1 MSNTVLWLLSGLATG
16 FVLLIASPVRAQTN
30 SITGVV
36 SYEATGLRLPGVN
49 VVLEGAGR
57 GAATDLDGSYTI
69 ADVPAGTYTMVAT
82 LIGFKPYRA
91 QVVVRPG
98 ADVVKNV
105 AMEEDR
111 LGLEEIVITGQA
123 GGVERRRLSTSVEVI
138 TPRQIEMTPAIRI
151 DELLQSQLPGA
162 QVRFTSGQP
171 GTASMIRARG
181 VVSAMSATTP
191 VIYVDNVRVDNLNT
205 RAALQVGTGGAQSS
219 ALPDIPLEN
228 VERIEFTKGGAATTL
243 YGSDAANGV
252 IQIITMEGLPG
263 RRTLSFET
271 ELGTM
276 FGTTDYLRFG
286 RTADVLYEPSLV
298 QRYRLSGTG
307 GTEQVTYAFSGS
319 MYDDNGFQIGNGQ
332 TQYGL
337 RTNVAASPT
346 LGTRYRGSFG
356 FTSLAFT
363 RDFNANTNW
372 SALGNLEGGFYG
384 GLDTLSAVRFSEIEE
399 SLRERVRLSDIEGAT
414 RRFQTAQQL
423 NIDLADN
430 LAAMFTAGVDY
441 RASVEQAIASPDF
454 LNQIGSNPN
463 GSYINR
469 AERNVLGLTL
479 EGTMSYQRDIGAVST
494 DTRFGGQI
502 FRDADR
508 QSQVTAQNI
517 AQGTTSVGNAAEQD
531 AADFERTIANYGAYA
546 LENVGFG
553 NRFFIDLGLR
563 VDGNSAFGEEVGLV
577 AYPKAGLAYTLSDE
591 PLVRRALPRRWLSNL
606 KLRASLGYAGNFP
619 TPFAN
624 DRQVNANAYLGEI
637 AYNFGNVGDPDLRP
651 EKTRTWEVG
660 ADLSLFNDQLTLEV
674 TYYNALTE
682 DALFA
687 VPFPLTAGRVDQL
700 RNVGQ
705 ILNRGWE
712 IQSQLFV
719 VSGQQLDVRLSASLN
734 TLYNEVVDNGGT
746 APFSIGG
753 FSFLGQWVGEGQP
766 IGYLRGS
773 RPVFNSQTALVD
785 DVLSDVYL
793 GSPLPDVYGS
803 LNAFITL
810 FDQLRLFVLADYQW
824 GAQGVATDDVL
835 RYFRGVQ
842 DADRFP
848 RANGEAPVLSQSE
861 INYFDLAGTW
871 VEDTDFLKVR
881 LISLSYTLP
890 EPWFRS
896 TLGGL
901 GVRGADVGLRIVN
914 PFNFVASSF
923 DPEVTGTNATGQ
935 DGTNVGVFGYATESP
950 PRQVLFNLQIDF

>member
-1 MSNTVLWLLSGLATG
+1 MRNTVLWLLGSLASCL
-16 FVLLIASPVRAQTN
+16 VLLIPELAQAQTG

-69 ADVPAGTYTMVAT
+69 TDVSPGRYTLVAT
-82 LIGFKPYRA
+82 LIGFRPYKT
-91 QVVVRPG
+91 QVVVGLG
-98 ADVVKNV
+98 ADVVQNV
-105 AMEEDR
+105 VMEEDR

-138 TPRQIEMTPAIRI
+138 TPRQIQMTPAMRI
-151 DELLQSQLPGA
+151 DELLQAQLPSA

-171 GTASMIRARG
+171 GTASMIRSRG
-181 VVSAMSATTP
+181 VVSAMNATTP
-191 VIYVDNVRVDNLNT
+191 VIYVDGVRVDNLNT
-205 RAALQVGTGGAQSS
+205 RASLQVNTGGAQSS

-271 ELGTM
+271 ELGAM
-276 FGTTDYLRFG
+276 FGTTDFLRFG
-286 RTADVLYEPSLV
+286 RTADVLYEPGLV

-319 MYDDNGFQIGNGQ
+319 MYDDNGFRLGNGQ

-346 LGTRYRGSFG
+346 LSTRYHGSFG
-356 FTSLAFT
+356 LTSHTYT
-363 RDFNANTNW
+363 RDFNANSSW
-372 SALGNLEGGFYG
+372 GALGNLEGGVFG
-384 GLDTLSAVRFSEIEE
+384 ALDTVSAARYGEIEQ
-399 SLRERVRLSDIEGAT
+399 SLRQRVRLADIEGTT

-423 NIDLADN
+423 DVELLQDLMAK
-430 LAAMFTAGVDY
+430 FTAGVDY
-441 RASVEQAIASPDF
+441 RASTEQAIASPDF
-454 LNQIGSNPN
+454 LSQIGSNPN

-469 AERNVLGLTL
+469 TERVLLGLTL
-479 EGTMSYQRDIGAVST
+479 EGTISHQRDFGPVST
-494 DTRFGGQI
+494 DTRLGGQV
-502 FRDADR
+502 FRDDDR
-508 QSQVTAQNI
+508 QSQITAQNI

-531 AADFERTIANYGAYA
+531 AADFERTVANYGLYA

-553 NRFFIDLGLR
+553 NRFFIELGLR

-577 AYPKAGLAYTLSDE
+577 AYPKAGFAYTLTEE
-591 PLVRRALPRRWLSNL
+591 PWLRRALPRRWVSNL

-624 DRQVNANAYLGEI
+624 DRLVNANAYLGEV
-637 AYNFGNVGDPDLRP
+637 AYNFGNVGNPDLRP
-651 EKTRTWEVG
+651 EKTRTWEAG
-660 ADLSLFNDQLTLEV
+660 ADLGLFNDRLTVEV
-674 TYYNALTE
+674 TYYDALTS

-687 VPFPLTAGRVDQL
+687 VPFPLTAGRTTQL
-700 RNVGQ
+700 QNVGQ

-712 IQSQLFV
+712 IQSQLFLI
-719 VSGQQLDVRLSASLN
+719 SGRRLDLRLSASLN

-746 APFSIGG
+746 TPFRIGG
-753 FSFLGQWVGEGQP
+753 FSFLGQWVDEEQP

-773 RPVFNSQTALVD
+773 RPVFNPATAEVD
-785 DVLSDVYL
+785 EVRSDVYL

-803 LNAFITL
+803 LNASVTL
-810 FDQLRLFVLADYQW
+810 FDRLRLFVLADYQW

-842 DADRFP
+842 DPGRFP
-848 RANGEAPVLSQSE
+848 RAGGEVPVLSQSG
-861 INYFDLAGTW
+861 INYFDLAGAW

-881 LISLSYTLP
+881 LVSLSYTLP
-890 EPWFRS
+890 ERWFRS
-896 TLGGL
+896 AMGGL
-901 GVRGADVGLRIVN
+901 GVRGTEVGLRIIN
-914 PFNFVASSF
+914 PFNFVSSSF
-923 DPEVTGTNATGQ
+923 DPEVTGTSAIGQ
-935 DGTNVGVFGYATESP
+935 DGVNVGVFGFATESP
-950 PRQVLFNLQIDF
+950 PRQVLFNLQVNF